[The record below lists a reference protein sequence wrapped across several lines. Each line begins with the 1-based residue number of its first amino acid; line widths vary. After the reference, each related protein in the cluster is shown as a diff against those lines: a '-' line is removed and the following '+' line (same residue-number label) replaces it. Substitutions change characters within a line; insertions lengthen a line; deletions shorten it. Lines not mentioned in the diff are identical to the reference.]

1 MYNVIKAKFL
11 EVRKAK
17 DTNAIKT
24 LSTLIGAIDM
34 IAKNKQIEVTN
45 EIVFDAIVKMLKGV
59 NETIPL
65 VQDQN
70 KIEVLNNEKTLLE
83 SFMPKQMTEVE
94 LETAIAEIAKAL
106 KTHSL
111 PDLPKPSAKDAPS
124 SRSTI
129 VRRMPTPEPYPHH
142 ENLDPAKFKP
152 STLDRDSQGRDEG
165 ETGDLSSPA
174 AAWKKYMKP
183 PGTPF

>member
-34 IAKNKQIEVTN
+34 IAKNKQIEITN

-65 VQDQN
+65 VQD
-70 KIEVLNNEKTLLE
+70 KIKLDALNNEKTLLE
-83 SFMPKQMTEVE
+83 SFMPKQMTEAE
-94 LETAIAEIAKAL
+94 LEAAIAEIVK
-106 KTHSL
+106 
-111 PDLPKPSAKDAPS
+111 
-124 SRSTI
+124 
-129 VRRMPTPEPYPHH
+129 
-142 ENLDPAKFKP
+142 
-152 STLDRDSQGRDEG
+152 TLDVSN
-165 ETGDLSSPA
+165 
-174 AAWKKYMKP
+174 K
-183 PGTPF
+183 

>member
-65 VQDQN
+65 VQDKN
-70 KIEVLNNEKTLLE
+70 KLDALNNEKTLLE
-83 SFMPKQMTEVE
+83 SFMPKQMTETE
-94 LETAIAEIAKAL
+94 LEAVIAEIAKTLDVSNKSFVGQVMKEL
-106 KTHSL
+106 KT
-111 PDLPKPSAKDAPS
+111 
-124 SRSTI
+124 
-129 VRRMPTPEPYPHH
+129 
-142 ENLDPAKFKP
+142 KFCNQY
-152 STLDRDSQGRDEG
+152 DSKVANI
-165 ETGDLSSPA
+165 LISKL
-174 AAWKKYMKP
+174 KK
-183 PGTPF
+183 

>member
-65 VQDQN
+65 VQD
-70 KIEVLNNEKTLLE
+70 KIKLDALNNEKTLLE
-83 SFMPKQMTEVE
+83 SFMPKQMTEIE
-94 LETAIAEIAKAL
+94 LETVIAEIAKTLDVSNKSFVGQVMKEL
-106 KTHSL
+106 KT
-111 PDLPKPSAKDAPS
+111 
-124 SRSTI
+124 
-129 VRRMPTPEPYPHH
+129 
-142 ENLDPAKFKP
+142 KFCNQY
-152 STLDRDSQGRDEG
+152 DSKVANI
-165 ETGDLSSPA
+165 LISKL
-174 AAWKKYMKP
+174 KK
-183 PGTPF
+183 

>member
-65 VQDQN
+65 VQD
-70 KIEVLNNEKTLLE
+70 KIKLDALNNEKTLLE
-83 SFMPKQMTEVE
+83 SFMPKQMTEAE
-94 LETAIAEIAKAL
+94 LEAVIAEIVKTLDVSNKSFVGQVMKEL
-106 KTHSL
+106 KTKFSNQY
-111 PDLPKPSAKDAPS
+111 DSKIAN
-124 SRSTI
+124 
-129 VRRMPTPEPYPHH
+129 
-142 ENLDPAKFKP
+142 NLILK
-152 STLDRDSQGRDEG
+152 L
-165 ETGDLSSPA
+165 
-174 AAWKKYMKP
+174 KK
-183 PGTPF
+183 

>member
-17 DTNAIKT
+17 DVNAIKT

-34 IAKNKQIEVTN
+34 VAKNKQIEVTN

-83 SFMPKQMTEVE
+83 SFMPKQMTEAE
-94 LETAIAEIAKAL
+94 LETAIAEIAKTLDATNKAFVGQVMKAL
-106 KTHSL
+106 K
-111 PDLPKPSAKDAPS
+111 
-124 SRSTI
+124 
-129 VRRMPTPEPYPHH
+129 
-142 ENLDPAKFKP
+142 AKFVNQY
-152 STLDRDSQGRDEG
+152 DSKIANA
-165 ETGDLSSPA
+165 LINKF
-174 AAWKKYMKP
+174 KK
-183 PGTPF
+183 

>member
-17 DTNAIKT
+17 DVNAIKT

-34 IAKNKQIEVTN
+34 IAKNKQIEITN

-83 SFMPKQMTEVE
+83 SFMPKQMTVVE
-94 LETAIAEIAKAL
+94 LETAIAEIAKTLDATNKTFVGQVMKAL
-106 KTHSL
+106 K
-111 PDLPKPSAKDAPS
+111 
-124 SRSTI
+124 
-129 VRRMPTPEPYPHH
+129 
-142 ENLDPAKFKP
+142 AKFVNQY
-152 STLDRDSQGRDEG
+152 DSKIANA
-165 ETGDLSSPA
+165 LINKF
-174 AAWKKYMKP
+174 KK
-183 PGTPF
+183 

>member
-65 VQDQN
+65 VQD
-70 KIEVLNNEKTLLE
+70 KIKLDALNNEKTLLE

-94 LETAIAEIAKAL
+94 LEAAIAEIVKTLDVSNKSFVGQVMKEL
-106 KTHSL
+106 KTKFSNQY
-111 PDLPKPSAKDAPS
+111 DSKIAN
-124 SRSTI
+124 
-129 VRRMPTPEPYPHH
+129 
-142 ENLDPAKFKP
+142 NLISK
-152 STLDRDSQGRDEG
+152 L
-165 ETGDLSSPA
+165 
-174 AAWKKYMKP
+174 KK
-183 PGTPF
+183 

>member
-34 IAKNKQIEVTN
+34 IAKNKQIEITN

-65 VQDQN
+65 VQD
-70 KIEVLNNEKTLLE
+70 KIKLDALNNEKTLLE
-83 SFMPKQMTEVE
+83 SFMPKQMTEAE
-94 LETAIAEIAKAL
+94 LEAAIAEIAKTLDVSNKSFVGQVMKEL
-106 KTHSL
+106 KTKFSNQY
-111 PDLPKPSAKDAPS
+111 DSKIAN
-124 SRSTI
+124 
-129 VRRMPTPEPYPHH
+129 
-142 ENLDPAKFKP
+142 NLISK
-152 STLDRDSQGRDEG
+152 L
-165 ETGDLSSPA
+165 
-174 AAWKKYMKP
+174 KK
-183 PGTPF
+183 

>member
-34 IAKNKQIEVTN
+34 IAKNKQIEITN

-65 VQDQN
+65 VQD
-70 KIEVLNNEKTLLE
+70 KIKLDALNNEKTLLE
-83 SFMPKQMTEVE
+83 SFMPKQMTEAE
-94 LETAIAEIAKAL
+94 LEAAIAEITKTLDVSNKSFVGQVMKEL
-106 KTHSL
+106 KT
-111 PDLPKPSAKDAPS
+111 
-124 SRSTI
+124 
-129 VRRMPTPEPYPHH
+129 
-142 ENLDPAKFKP
+142 KFCNQY
-152 STLDRDSQGRDEG
+152 DSKVANI
-165 ETGDLSSPA
+165 LISKL
-174 AAWKKYMKP
+174 KK
-183 PGTPF
+183 

>member
-65 VQDQN
+65 VQD
-70 KIEVLNNEKTLLE
+70 KIKLDTLNNEKTLLE
-83 SFMPKQMTEVE
+83 SFMPKQMTEAE
-94 LETAIAEIAKAL
+94 LEAVIAEIVKTLDVSNKSFVGQVMKEL
-106 KTHSL
+106 KTKFSNQY
-111 PDLPKPSAKDAPS
+111 DSKIAN
-124 SRSTI
+124 
-129 VRRMPTPEPYPHH
+129 
-142 ENLDPAKFKP
+142 NLILK
-152 STLDRDSQGRDEG
+152 L
-165 ETGDLSSPA
+165 
-174 AAWKKYMKP
+174 KK
-183 PGTPF
+183 

>member
-65 VQDQN
+65 VQD
-70 KIEVLNNEKTLLE
+70 KIKLDALNNEKTLLE
-83 SFMPKQMTEVE
+83 SFMPKQMTEAE
-94 LETAIAEIAKAL
+94 LETAIAEIVKTLDVTNKAFVGQVMKEL
-106 KTHSL
+106 KTKFSNQY
-111 PDLPKPSAKDAPS
+111 DSKIAN
-124 SRSTI
+124 
-129 VRRMPTPEPYPHH
+129 
-142 ENLDPAKFKP
+142 NLISK
-152 STLDRDSQGRDEG
+152 L
-165 ETGDLSSPA
+165 
-174 AAWKKYMKP
+174 KK
-183 PGTPF
+183 

>member
-94 LETAIAEIAKAL
+94 LETAIAEIAKTLDVSNKSFVGQVMKEL
-106 KTHSL
+106 KT
-111 PDLPKPSAKDAPS
+111 
-124 SRSTI
+124 
-129 VRRMPTPEPYPHH
+129 
-142 ENLDPAKFKP
+142 KFCNQY
-152 STLDRDSQGRDEG
+152 DSKVANI
-165 ETGDLSSPA
+165 LISKL
-174 AAWKKYMKP
+174 KK
-183 PGTPF
+183 

>member
-17 DTNAIKT
+17 DVNAIKT

-34 IAKNKQIEVTN
+34 VAKNKQVEITN
-45 EIVFDAIVKMLKGV
+45 EIVFEAIVKMLKGV

-83 SFMPKQMTEVE
+83 SFMPKQMTEAE
-94 LETAIAEIAKAL
+94 LETAIAEITKTLDATNKAFVGQVMKAL
-106 KTHSL
+106 K
-111 PDLPKPSAKDAPS
+111 
-124 SRSTI
+124 
-129 VRRMPTPEPYPHH
+129 
-142 ENLDPAKFKP
+142 AKFVNQY
-152 STLDRDSQGRDEG
+152 DSKIANA
-165 ETGDLSSPA
+165 LINKF
-174 AAWKKYMKP
+174 KK
-183 PGTPF
+183 

>member
-65 VQDQN
+65 VQD
-70 KIEVLNNEKTLLE
+70 KIKLDALNNEKTLLE
-83 SFMPKQMTEVE
+83 SFMPKQMTEAE
-94 LETAIAEIAKAL
+94 LEAAIAEIVKTLDVSNKSFVGQVMKEL
-106 KTHSL
+106 KT
-111 PDLPKPSAKDAPS
+111 
-124 SRSTI
+124 
-129 VRRMPTPEPYPHH
+129 
-142 ENLDPAKFKP
+142 KFCNQY
-152 STLDRDSQGRDEG
+152 DSKIANI
-165 ETGDLSSPA
+165 LISKL
-174 AAWKKYMKP
+174 KK
-183 PGTPF
+183 

>member
-65 VQDQN
+65 VQD
-70 KIEVLNNEKTLLE
+70 KIKLDALNNEKTLLE
-83 SFMPKQMTEVE
+83 SFMPKQMTEAE
-94 LETAIAEIAKAL
+94 LEAAIAEIVKTLDVSNKSFVGQVMKEL
-106 KTHSL
+106 KT
-111 PDLPKPSAKDAPS
+111 
-124 SRSTI
+124 
-129 VRRMPTPEPYPHH
+129 
-142 ENLDPAKFKP
+142 KFYNQY
-152 STLDRDSQGRDEG
+152 DSKVANI
-165 ETGDLSSPA
+165 LISKL
-174 AAWKKYMKP
+174 KK
-183 PGTPF
+183 

>member
-83 SFMPKQMTEVE
+83 SFMPKQMTEAE
-94 LETAIAEIAKAL
+94 LETAIAEIAKTLDATNKAFVGQVMKAL
-106 KTHSL
+106 K
-111 PDLPKPSAKDAPS
+111 
-124 SRSTI
+124 
-129 VRRMPTPEPYPHH
+129 
-142 ENLDPAKFKP
+142 AKFVNQY
-152 STLDRDSQGRDEG
+152 DSKIANA
-165 ETGDLSSPA
+165 LINKF
-174 AAWKKYMKP
+174 KK
-183 PGTPF
+183 

>member
-34 IAKNKQIEVTN
+34 VAKNKQVEITN

-59 NETIPL
+59 NETLPL

-94 LETAIAEIAKAL
+94 LETAIAEIAKTLDATNKAFVGQVMKAL
-106 KTHSL
+106 K
-111 PDLPKPSAKDAPS
+111 
-124 SRSTI
+124 
-129 VRRMPTPEPYPHH
+129 
-142 ENLDPAKFKP
+142 AKFVNQY
-152 STLDRDSQGRDEG
+152 DSKIANA
-165 ETGDLSSPA
+165 LINKF
-174 AAWKKYMKP
+174 KK
-183 PGTPF
+183 

>member
-34 IAKNKQIEVTN
+34 IAKNKQIEITN

-65 VQDQN
+65 VQD
-70 KIEVLNNEKTLLE
+70 KIKLDALNNEKTLLE

-94 LETAIAEIAKAL
+94 LEAAIAEIAKTLDVSNKSFVGQVMKEL
-106 KTHSL
+106 KT
-111 PDLPKPSAKDAPS
+111 
-124 SRSTI
+124 
-129 VRRMPTPEPYPHH
+129 
-142 ENLDPAKFKP
+142 KF
-152 STLDRDSQGRDEG
+152 SNQYDSKVANI
-165 ETGDLSSPA
+165 LISKL
-174 AAWKKYMKP
+174 KK
-183 PGTPF
+183 

>member
-65 VQDQN
+65 VQD
-70 KIEVLNNEKTLLE
+70 KIKLDALNNEKTLLE

-94 LETAIAEIAKAL
+94 LEAVIAEIVKTLDVSNKSFVGQVMKEL
-106 KTHSL
+106 KTKFSNQY
-111 PDLPKPSAKDAPS
+111 DSKIAN
-124 SRSTI
+124 
-129 VRRMPTPEPYPHH
+129 
-142 ENLDPAKFKP
+142 NLISK
-152 STLDRDSQGRDEG
+152 L
-165 ETGDLSSPA
+165 
-174 AAWKKYMKP
+174 KK
-183 PGTPF
+183 

>member
-34 IAKNKQIEVTN
+34 IAKNKQIEITN

-65 VQDQN
+65 VQD
-70 KIEVLNNEKTLLE
+70 KIKLDALNNEKTLLE
-83 SFMPKQMTEVE
+83 SFMPKQMTEAE
-94 LETAIAEIAKAL
+94 LEAAI
-106 KTHSL
+106 S
-111 PDLPKPSAKDAPS
+111 
-124 SRSTI
+124 
-129 VRRMPTPEPYPHH
+129 
-142 ENLDPAKFKP
+142 
-152 STLDRDSQGRDEG
+152 
-165 ETGDLSSPA
+165 
-174 AAWKKYMKP
+174 
-183 PGTPF
+183 

>member
-65 VQDQN
+65 VQD
-70 KIEVLNNEKTLLE
+70 KIKLDALNNEKTLLE
-83 SFMPKQMTEVE
+83 SFMPKQMTEAE
-94 LETAIAEIAKAL
+94 LETVIAEIVKTLDVSNKSFVGQVMKEL
-106 KTHSL
+106 KTKFSNQY
-111 PDLPKPSAKDAPS
+111 DSKIAN
-124 SRSTI
+124 
-129 VRRMPTPEPYPHH
+129 
-142 ENLDPAKFKP
+142 NLISK
-152 STLDRDSQGRDEG
+152 L
-165 ETGDLSSPA
+165 
-174 AAWKKYMKP
+174 KK
-183 PGTPF
+183 

>member
-65 VQDQN
+65 VQD
-70 KIEVLNNEKTLLE
+70 KIKLDALNNEKTLLE
-83 SFMPKQMTEVE
+83 SFMPKQMTEAE
-94 LETAIAEIAKAL
+94 LEAAIAEIVKTLDVSNKSFVGQVMKEL
-106 KTHSL
+106 KTKFSNQY
-111 PDLPKPSAKDAPS
+111 DSKIAN
-124 SRSTI
+124 
-129 VRRMPTPEPYPHH
+129 
-142 ENLDPAKFKP
+142 NLISK
-152 STLDRDSQGRDEG
+152 L
-165 ETGDLSSPA
+165 
-174 AAWKKYMKP
+174 KK
-183 PGTPF
+183 

>member
-65 VQDQN
+65 VQD
-70 KIEVLNNEKTLLE
+70 KIKLDALNNEKTLLE
-83 SFMPKQMTEVE
+83 SFMPKQMTEAE
-94 LETAIAEIAKAL
+94 LEAAIAEIVKTLDVSNKSFVGQVMKEL
-106 KTHSL
+106 KT
-111 PDLPKPSAKDAPS
+111 
-124 SRSTI
+124 
-129 VRRMPTPEPYPHH
+129 
-142 ENLDPAKFKP
+142 KF
-152 STLDRDSQGRDEG
+152 SNQYDSKIANI
-165 ETGDLSSPA
+165 LISKL
-174 AAWKKYMKP
+174 KK
-183 PGTPF
+183 

>member
-83 SFMPKQMTEVE
+83 SFMPKQMTEAE
-94 LETAIAEIAKAL
+94 LETVIAEIAKTLDVSNKSFVGQVMKEL
-106 KTHSL
+106 KTKFSNQY
-111 PDLPKPSAKDAPS
+111 DSKIAN
-124 SRSTI
+124 
-129 VRRMPTPEPYPHH
+129 
-142 ENLDPAKFKP
+142 NLISKLKN
-152 STLDRDSQGRDEG
+152 
-165 ETGDLSSPA
+165 
-174 AAWKKYMKP
+174 
-183 PGTPF
+183 

>member
-65 VQDQN
+65 VQD
-70 KIEVLNNEKTLLE
+70 KIKLDALNNEKTLLE
-83 SFMPKQMTEVE
+83 SFMPKQMTEAE
-94 LETAIAEIAKAL
+94 LEAVIAEIVKTLDVSNKSFVGQVMKEL
-106 KTHSL
+106 KT
-111 PDLPKPSAKDAPS
+111 
-124 SRSTI
+124 
-129 VRRMPTPEPYPHH
+129 
-142 ENLDPAKFKP
+142 KFCNQY
-152 STLDRDSQGRDEG
+152 DSKVANI
-165 ETGDLSSPA
+165 LISKL
-174 AAWKKYMKP
+174 KK
-183 PGTPF
+183 

>member
-65 VQDQN
+65 VQD
-70 KIEVLNNEKTLLE
+70 KIKLDALNNEKTLLE

-94 LETAIAEIAKAL
+94 LEAAIAEIVKTLDVSNKSFVGQVMKEL
-106 KTHSL
+106 KT
-111 PDLPKPSAKDAPS
+111 
-124 SRSTI
+124 
-129 VRRMPTPEPYPHH
+129 
-142 ENLDPAKFKP
+142 KF
-152 STLDRDSQGRDEG
+152 SNQYDSKVANI
-165 ETGDLSSPA
+165 LISKL
-174 AAWKKYMKP
+174 KK
-183 PGTPF
+183 

>member
-34 IAKNKQIEVTN
+34 IAKNKQIEITN

-65 VQDQN
+65 VQD
-70 KIEVLNNEKTLLE
+70 KIKLDALNNEKTLLE
-83 SFMPKQMTEVE
+83 SFMPKQMTEAE
-94 LETAIAEIAKAL
+94 LEAAIAEIVKTLDVSNKSFVGQVMKEL
-106 KTHSL
+106 KT
-111 PDLPKPSAKDAPS
+111 
-124 SRSTI
+124 
-129 VRRMPTPEPYPHH
+129 
-142 ENLDPAKFKP
+142 KFCNQY
-152 STLDRDSQGRDEG
+152 DSKVANI
-165 ETGDLSSPA
+165 LISKL
-174 AAWKKYMKP
+174 KK
-183 PGTPF
+183 

>member
-17 DTNAIKT
+17 DVNAIKT

-65 VQDQN
+65 VQD
-70 KIEVLNNEKTLLE
+70 KIKLDALNNEKTLLE
-83 SFMPKQMTEVE
+83 SFMPKQMTEAE
-94 LETAIAEIAKAL
+94 LEAAIAEIVKTLDVSNKSFVGQVMKEL
-106 KTHSL
+106 KTKFSNQY
-111 PDLPKPSAKDAPS
+111 DSKIAN
-124 SRSTI
+124 
-129 VRRMPTPEPYPHH
+129 
-142 ENLDPAKFKP
+142 NLISK
-152 STLDRDSQGRDEG
+152 L
-165 ETGDLSSPA
+165 
-174 AAWKKYMKP
+174 KK
-183 PGTPF
+183 

>member
-17 DTNAIKT
+17 DINAIKT

-65 VQDQN
+65 VQD
-70 KIEVLNNEKTLLE
+70 KIKLDALNNEKTLLE
-83 SFMPKQMTEVE
+83 SFMPKQMTEAE
-94 LETAIAEIAKAL
+94 LEAAIAEIVKTLDVSNKSFVGQVMKEL
-106 KTHSL
+106 KTKFSNQY
-111 PDLPKPSAKDAPS
+111 DSKIAN
-124 SRSTI
+124 
-129 VRRMPTPEPYPHH
+129 
-142 ENLDPAKFKP
+142 NLISK
-152 STLDRDSQGRDEG
+152 L
-165 ETGDLSSPA
+165 
-174 AAWKKYMKP
+174 KK
-183 PGTPF
+183 

>member
-65 VQDQN
+65 VQD
-70 KIEVLNNEKTLLE
+70 KIKLDALNNEKTLLE
-83 SFMPKQMTEVE
+83 SFMPKQMTEAE
-94 LETAIAEIAKAL
+94 LEAVIAEIAKTLDVSNKSFVGQVMKEL
-106 KTHSL
+106 KTKFCNQYDS
-111 PDLPKPSAKDAPS
+111 KIAN
-124 SRSTI
+124 
-129 VRRMPTPEPYPHH
+129 
-142 ENLDPAKFKP
+142 NLISK
-152 STLDRDSQGRDEG
+152 L
-165 ETGDLSSPA
+165 
-174 AAWKKYMKP
+174 KK
-183 PGTPF
+183 

>member
-34 IAKNKQIEVTN
+34 IAKNKQIEITN
-45 EIVFDAIVKMLKGV
+45 EIVFEAIVKMLKGV

-94 LETAIAEIAKAL
+94 LETAIAEIAKTLDVSNKSFVGQVMKEL
-106 KTHSL
+106 KT
-111 PDLPKPSAKDAPS
+111 
-124 SRSTI
+124 
-129 VRRMPTPEPYPHH
+129 
-142 ENLDPAKFKP
+142 KFCNQY
-152 STLDRDSQGRDEG
+152 DSKVANI
-165 ETGDLSSPA
+165 LISKL
-174 AAWKKYMKP
+174 KK
-183 PGTPF
+183 

>member
-34 IAKNKQIEVTN
+34 IAKNKQVEITN

-59 NETIPL
+59 NETLPL

-94 LETAIAEIAKAL
+94 LETAIAEIAKTLDATNKAFVGQVMKAL
-106 KTHSL
+106 K
-111 PDLPKPSAKDAPS
+111 
-124 SRSTI
+124 
-129 VRRMPTPEPYPHH
+129 
-142 ENLDPAKFKP
+142 AKFVNQY
-152 STLDRDSQGRDEG
+152 DSKIANA
-165 ETGDLSSPA
+165 LINKF
-174 AAWKKYMKP
+174 KK
-183 PGTPF
+183 

>member
-65 VQDQN
+65 VQD
-70 KIEVLNNEKTLLE
+70 KIKLDALNNEKTLLE

-94 LETAIAEIAKAL
+94 LETAIAEIAKTLDVSNKSFVGQVMKEL
-106 KTHSL
+106 KT
-111 PDLPKPSAKDAPS
+111 
-124 SRSTI
+124 
-129 VRRMPTPEPYPHH
+129 
-142 ENLDPAKFKP
+142 KFCNQY
-152 STLDRDSQGRDEG
+152 DSKVANI
-165 ETGDLSSPA
+165 LISKL
-174 AAWKKYMKP
+174 KK
-183 PGTPF
+183 

>member
-34 IAKNKQIEVTN
+34 IAKNKQIEITN

-65 VQDQN
+65 VQD
-70 KIEVLNNEKTLLE
+70 KIKLDALNNEKTLLE
-83 SFMPKQMTEVE
+83 SFMPKQMTEAE
-94 LETAIAEIAKAL
+94 LEAAIAEIVKTLDVSNKSFVGQVMKEL
-106 KTHSL
+106 KTKFSNQY
-111 PDLPKPSAKDAPS
+111 DSKIAN
-124 SRSTI
+124 
-129 VRRMPTPEPYPHH
+129 
-142 ENLDPAKFKP
+142 NLISK
-152 STLDRDSQGRDEG
+152 L
-165 ETGDLSSPA
+165 
-174 AAWKKYMKP
+174 KK
-183 PGTPF
+183 

>member
-65 VQDQN
+65 VQD
-70 KIEVLNNEKTLLE
+70 KIKLDALNNEKTLLE
-83 SFMPKQMTEVE
+83 SFMPKQMTEAE
-94 LETAIAEIAKAL
+94 LEAAIAEIVKTLDVSNKSFVGQVMKEL
-106 KTHSL
+106 KT
-111 PDLPKPSAKDAPS
+111 
-124 SRSTI
+124 
-129 VRRMPTPEPYPHH
+129 
-142 ENLDPAKFKP
+142 KFCNQY
-152 STLDRDSQGRDEG
+152 DSKVANI
-165 ETGDLSSPA
+165 LISKL
-174 AAWKKYMKP
+174 KK
-183 PGTPF
+183 

>member
-65 VQDQN
+65 VQD
-70 KIEVLNNEKTLLE
+70 KIKLDALNNEKTLLE

-94 LETAIAEIAKAL
+94 LEAAIAEIVKTLDVSNKSFVGQVMKEL
-106 KTHSL
+106 KT
-111 PDLPKPSAKDAPS
+111 
-124 SRSTI
+124 
-129 VRRMPTPEPYPHH
+129 
-142 ENLDPAKFKP
+142 KF
-152 STLDRDSQGRDEG
+152 SNQYDSKIANI
-165 ETGDLSSPA
+165 LISKL
-174 AAWKKYMKP
+174 KK
-183 PGTPF
+183 